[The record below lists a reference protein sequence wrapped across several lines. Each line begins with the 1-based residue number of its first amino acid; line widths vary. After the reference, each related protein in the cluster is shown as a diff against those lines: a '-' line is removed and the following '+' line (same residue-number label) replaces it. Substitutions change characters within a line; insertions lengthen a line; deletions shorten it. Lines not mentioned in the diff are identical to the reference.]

1 MLDIILRKSP
11 NSCKVYNFT
20 LTTSCIKK
28 TEGRGGNNFRLLR
41 QACQTLPK
49 AIAAP
54 PLLTASLTL
63 TLGYNTPLYAVS
75 PWKLMMFSVAFDKL
89 VYGEGKYYQLPRAP
103 CWRNVRKKLSPVADN
118 AFPSR

>member
-1 MLDIILRKSP
+1 MLVIILHKIP
-11 NSCKVYNFT
+11 NSCKFYNFT
-20 LTTSCIKK
+20 HNHFILNK

-63 TLGYNTPLYAVS
+63 TPGYDTPLCAVS
-75 PWKLMMFSVAFDKL
+75 PWKLVMFSVAFDKL
-89 VYGEGKYYQLPRAP
+89 VYGEGKYYQPTGALTYP
-103 CWRNVRKKLSPVADN
+103 CDVRTKPGG
-118 AFPSR
+118 